1 MNPTIIIY
9 LVGGSIVLGGVIIA
23 IIGVVAS
30 RKNIVGERMQTL
42 VGEREVSTTVNERIQ
57 ASLQDYSTPLLK
69 RTLIPG
75 AKKVITFFGQ
85 LTPKNS
91 IQATDHQLAIARYPM
106 NMKAREFYGL
116 RVILLFIGIGLAIFL
131 NNYSERKDLLIVGM
145 DALIILTFF
154 LAPVAWLSA
163 QVRKVQDDIRRGL
176 PGALDMLSVCVS
188 AGLGFDQSMQKITV
202 YWESA
207 LCYEFRRVVQEM
219 EVGITRAEALRNM
232 ANRTEV
238 AELSSFVAIIIQA
251 ETLGM
256 HISDVLHTQADQMRI
271 LRTFRAKE
279 IANRLPAKM
288 MIPLALLILPAMMAV
303 ILGPAIPGIIQAM
316 SNF

>member
-106 NMKAREFYGL
+106 NMNPREFYGL

-131 NNYSERKDLLIVGM
+131 NN
-145 DALIILTFF
+145 
-154 LAPVAWLSA
+154 
-163 QVRKVQDDIRRGL
+163 
-176 PGALDMLSVCVS
+176 
-188 AGLGFDQSMQKITV
+188 
-202 YWESA
+202 
-207 LCYEFRRVVQEM
+207 
-219 EVGITRAEALRNM
+219 
-232 ANRTEV
+232 
-238 AELSSFVAIIIQA
+238 
-251 ETLGM
+251 
-256 HISDVLHTQADQMRI
+256 
-271 LRTFRAKE
+271 
-279 IANRLPAKM
+279 
-288 MIPLALLILPAMMAV
+288 
-303 ILGPAIPGIIQAM
+303 
-316 SNF
+316 